1 MPAWT
6 RPGIL
11 VQDFRYA
18 LRTLRKSPGFAA
30 TAILTLALG
39 IGASTAVF
47 TVVDS
52 VVLQPLSYRDSGNL
66 VAAWERIQALT
77 PDPLGPNPR
86 HVDMWQKRATVFSG
100 LALVQQTARGLSL
113 GADHPRLVGVVSSSP
128 NLFDVLQVTPLLGR
142 GFVAEDGTDG
152 HDKVAILTYPLWE
165 TVFHRD
171 PGVIGK
177 TVRLTDTPRE
187 IVGVL
192 PPDFQFPNR
201 NALRAFRSK
210 QGSTSVPE
218 PAIFLPAVIDPTQS
232 SWNGDYGNWVAL
244 ARLKPG
250 VSVKQAEAQLIS
262 IQAEVLQEM
271 PAGNRGRIGSLLAS
285 VQPMQEAVVGESK
298 TGLWLLMAAVGGL
311 LLIACVNL
319 ANAHLGRTL
328 SRHREAA
335 VRCAIGAPKWR
346 LLWNSLA
353 ESLLLA
359 AIGGAAGIALAA
371 IGLRLFRFYSPID
384 LPRLDEVHL
393 NGTVLLFSLVLTM
406 ASSILFGILPALKLF
421 RTDPQAALQ
430 QGGNRTLGSRQ
441 SQRLRALLIGLQ
453 VFGCTVLLLITGLFS
468 KSLLHLLRQDKGFDT
483 AHVVIA
489 AVNLSGNTYNTNPA
503 RIAFDDGVIQNL
515 RAIPGVQ
522 SVGLV
527 STMPLEGESW
537 IENLQRL
544 DRPTQEQPLFNLR
557 WTSPGY
563 FETMGERLI
572 AGRFFEE
579 NDRNQNSMILS
590 EGLAKAVWQ
599 NENPIGAQIKVEGRT
614 FTVVGIVADS
624 RNTSLKSAP
633 AKMAYTHY
641 KDRPPYASFFVARG
655 HQPTDAL
662 IAGMREAIWKYA
674 PDVTIA
680 RVKAMDSQVSDS
692 LATERFQAAVLLSF
706 GVAALLLAMLGIYG
720 VLTYSVATRKQEIGV
735 RMALGASR
743 QKIYAL
749 TMGEAGTPVLA
760 GLGAG
765 LAAGILGGKAI
776 QSLLYGVQAMDPP
789 VMIAVAMLFAGS
801 AALAAFLPARR
812 AASVDPME
820 ALRSE

>member
-1 MPAWT
+1 MWT
-6 RPGIL
+6 RSEIL
-11 VQDFRYA
+11 AQDFRFA
-18 LRTLRKSPGFAA
+18 LRSLRKSPGFAA

-52 VVLQPLSYRDSGNL
+52 VVLKPLAYRESGNL
-66 VAAWERIQALT
+66 VALWERILALT
-77 PDPLGPNPR
+77 PEPLGPNPR
-86 HVDMWQKRATVFSG
+86 HVDIWQKRATVFGG
-100 LALVQQTARGLSL
+100 LALVQQSSSGLSL
-113 GADHPRLVGVVSSSP
+113 GSDHPRLMGVVNSTP
-128 NLFDVLQVTPLLGR
+128 NLFDVLQVTPMMGR
-142 GFVAEDGTDG
+142 GFVPDDSVTG
-152 HDKVAILTYPLWE
+152 HDNIAILTYPLWQSA
-165 TVFHRD
+165 FHED
-171 PGVIGK
+171 AGVIGK
-177 TVRLTDTPRE
+177 MVRLGDTPHQ

-201 NALRAFRSK
+201 NALRPFRSK
-210 QGSTSVPE
+210 QGSASVPE
-218 PAIFLPAVIDPTQS
+218 PAIFVPAVIDLTKM
-232 SWNGDYGNWVAL
+232 SWNGEYGNWVAL

-250 VSVKQAEAQLIS
+250 VSVKQAEAQLLS
-262 IQAEVLQEM
+262 IQDQVLQEI
-271 PAGNRGRIGSLLAS
+271 PAGNRGRIGTLLAS

-298 TGLWLLMAAVGGL
+298 QGLWLLMAAVGGL

-346 LLWNSLA
+346 LLWSSLA

-359 AIGGAAGIALAA
+359 ALGGAAGIALAA
-371 IGLRLFRFYSPID
+371 LGLRLFRFYSPVD
-384 LPRLDEVHL
+384 LPRLSEVHL
-393 NGTVLLFSLVLTM
+393 NGTVLLFSVLLTM
-406 ASSILFGILPALKLF
+406 ASSVLFGILPALKLF

-430 QGGNRTLGSRQ
+430 QGGNRTMGSRQ
-441 SQRLRALLIGLQ
+441 SQKLRALLIGLQ

-468 KSLLHLLRQDKGFDT
+468 KSLFHLLSQDKGFDT

-489 AVNLSGNTYNTNPA
+489 GVNLSGKTYNANPA

-522 SVGLV
+522 SVGMV
-527 STMPLEGESW
+527 SSMPLEGESW

-544 DRPTQEQPLFNLR
+544 DQPNQEQPLFNLR
-557 WTSPGY
+557 WSSPGY
-563 FETMGERLI
+563 FETMGERLV
-572 AGRFFEE
+572 AGRLFEE

-590 EGLAKAVWQ
+590 EGLAKAVWL
-599 NENPIGAQIKVEGRT
+599 NENPIGAQIKVEGRI

-624 RNTSLKSAP
+624 RSTSLKSAP

-641 KDRPPYASFFVARG
+641 KDRPPYGSYFVARG
-655 HQPTDAL
+655 LQPTDQL
-662 IAGMREAIWKYA
+662 IASMREAIWKYA

-692 LATERFQAAVLLSF
+692 LATERFQALVLMSF
-706 GVAALLLAMLGIYG
+706 GTAALLLAMLGIYG
-720 VLTYSVATRKQEIGV
+720 VLTYSVAARKQEIGV
-735 RMALGASR
+735 RMALGASQR
-743 QKIYAL
+743 KIYAI
-749 TMGEAGTPVLA
+749 TMTEAGVPVLA
-760 GLGAG
+760 GLAAG
-765 LAAGILGGKAI
+765 LLAAIYGGKAI
-776 QSLLYGVQAMDPP
+776 QSLLYGVQAIDPS
-789 VMIAVAMLFAGS
+789 VMIAVAVLFIAS
-801 AALAAFLPARR
+801 AILAAFLPARR